1 MLYYFLYQLIFKQ
14 YGGTGESIVFKG
26 LNVFQYVTF
35 RTAWATI
42 TALVISLLFG
52 GKVINKLQE
61 LKIGQ
66 EIREELS
73 AEHHAKR
80 GTPTMGGVLILG
92 SVFLSTII
100 WARLDSLYLW
110 LALAATTAFG
120 VIGFV
125 DDYIKI
131 VKKRSLGLTER
142 QKLLGQLLTA
152 LVVWGFL
159 FYSTSDSLFRGTE
172 FRDLNKFVTKINQPK
187 NPVSQYL
194 QTQLAPE
201 TKRLFESY
209 DGSPAQAQILQK
221 SLTGDLNRVL
231 NDPNFYNEQ
240 RFNPANFPE
249 DEKIKLS
256 DEAKKLIEK
265 RPMQG
270 DGLVRFNRRLLQDTY
285 PEELSRAGGYFWN
298 ISIPFFKDTAIT
310 DPLTAVTY
318 VGPFLYLL
326 FIVFVLLGSSNAVN
340 LTDGMDGLAASVTF
354 IAMSALTALTYV
366 ASDSRWSNYLDI
378 THKPE
383 AAELTVFCG
392 AMVGA
397 SLGFLWYNSP
407 PAEVFMGDVGS
418 LAIGGALGTVAIL
431 TKQEFLLP
439 FIGGVFIIEAASV
452 MLQVG
457 YFKFTKNPKTKV
469 GKRIFLQAPLHH
481 HYQLKGLKEP
491 KIVFRFVIV
500 AILFAL
506 LSLSTLKLR

>member
-14 YGGTGESIVFKG
+14 YGGAGESIFYRG

-35 RTAWATI
+35 RTAVATI
-42 TALVISLLFG
+42 TALLISLLFG
-52 GKVINKLQE
+52 GKVIKKLQE

-73 AEHHAKR
+73 EEHQAKK

-92 SVFLSTII
+92 SVFISTIL

-110 LALAATTAFG
+110 LALIATTAFG
-120 VIGFV
+120 LIGFV

-142 QKLLGQLLTA
+142 QKLLGQLITA
-152 LVVWGFL
+152 IFVWGCL
-159 FYSTSDSLFRGTE
+159 YWMTS
-172 FRDLNKFVTKINQPK
+172 N
-187 NPVSQYL
+187 
-194 QTQLAPE
+194 
-201 TKRLFESY
+201 
-209 DGSPAQAQILQK
+209 
-221 SLTGDLNRVL
+221 
-231 NDPNFYNEQ
+231 
-240 RFNPANFPE
+240 
-249 DEKIKLS
+249 
-256 DEAKKLIEK
+256 
-265 RPMQG
+265 
-270 DGLVRFNRRLLQDTY
+270 Y
-285 PEELSRAGGYFWN
+285 PWN
-298 ISIPFFKDTAIT
+298 ISIPFFKETAISNIT
-310 DPLTAVTY
+310 VVHPII
-318 VGPFLYLL
+318 YLL
-326 FIVFVLLGSSNAVN
+326 FIIFVLLGSSNAVN

-366 ASDSRWSNYLDI
+366 ASDRRWAEYLDI

-457 YFKFTKNPKTKV
+457 YFKFTKRTQKK

-481 HYQLKGLKEP
+481 HFQLAGWKEP

>member
-14 YGGTGESIVFKG
+14 YGGAGESIFYKG
-26 LNVFQYVTF
+26 LNVFQYITF
-35 RTAWATI
+35 RTTWATI
-42 TALVISLLFG
+42 TALLISLLFG
-52 GKVINKLQE
+52 GKVIQKLQE
-61 LKIGQ
+61 LRIGQ

-73 AEHHAKR
+73 EEHQAKK

-92 SVFLSTII
+92 SVFISTVL

-110 LALAATTAFG
+110 LALIATTAFG

-152 LVVWGFL
+152 VVVWGCL
-159 FYSTSDSLFRGTE
+159 YWATNS
-172 FRDLNKFVTKINQPK
+172 
-187 NPVSQYL
+187 
-194 QTQLAPE
+194 
-201 TKRLFESY
+201 
-209 DGSPAQAQILQK
+209 
-221 SLTGDLNRVL
+221 
-231 NDPNFYNEQ
+231 
-240 RFNPANFPE
+240 FP
-249 DEKIKLS
+249 
-256 DEAKKLIEK
+256 
-265 RPMQG
+265 
-270 DGLVRFNRRLLQDTY
+270 
-285 PEELSRAGGYFWN
+285 WN
-298 ISIPFFKDTAIT
+298 ISVPFFKQTALPDGPT
-310 DPLTAVTY
+310 F
-318 VGPFLYLL
+318 VGPFIYLF
-326 FIVFVLLGSSNAVN
+326 FIIFVLLGSSNAVN

-354 IAMSALTALTYV
+354 IAMAALTALTYV
-366 ASDSRWSNYLDI
+366 SSDRRWADYLDI

-392 AMVGA
+392 AFIGA
-397 SLGFLWYNSP
+397 SLGFLWYNAP
-407 PAEVFMGDVGS
+407 PAQVFMGDVGS

-457 YFKFTKNPKTKV
+457 YFKFTKRSTGK

-481 HYQLKGLKEP
+481 HFQLAGWKEP

>member
-14 YGGTGESIVFKG
+14 YGGAGESIFYKG

-35 RTAWATI
+35 RTTFATI
-42 TALVISLLFG
+42 TALLISLLFG
-52 GKVINKLQE
+52 GKVIEKLQA

-73 AEHHAKR
+73 AEHQAKR
-80 GTPTMGGVLILG
+80 GTPTMGGVLILI
-92 SVFLSTII
+92 SVFLSTLL

-110 LALAATTAFG
+110 LALVATTAFG
-120 VIGFV
+120 LIGFV

-142 QKLLGQLLTA
+142 QKLVGQLVTA
-152 LVVWGFL
+152 LIVWGCL
-159 FYSTSDSLFRGTE
+159 FFTTTDSLLRGNE
-172 FRDLNKFVTKINQPK
+172 YRDLSKIAVKLNQPK
-187 NPVSQYL
+187 EPVSQYL
-194 QTQLAPE
+194 QSQLSPE
-201 TKRLFESY
+201 TKQLLTIY
-209 DGSPAQAQILQK
+209 DGSKEQTQNLAK
-221 SLTGDLNRVL
+221 SLTVDLNNVL
-231 NDPNFYNEQ
+231 KDPNFYEEK
-240 RFNPANFPE
+240 RFNTQNLPE
-249 DEKIKLS
+249 EDKIKLS
-256 DEAKKLIEK
+256 EEAKKMIEK
-265 RPMQG
+265 RPTQG
-270 DGLVRFNRRLLQDTY
+270 NDLVRFNRKLLEDAY
-285 PEELSRAGGYFWN
+285 SGEISRAGGYFWN
-298 ISIPFFKDTAIT
+298 VSIPFFKETALT
-310 DPLTAVTY
+310 DPLIAVTY
-318 VGPFLYLL
+318 IGPYLYLI
-326 FIVFVLLGSSNAVN
+326 FIIFVLLGSSNAVN

-366 ASDSRWSNYLDI
+366 SSDGRWSAYLDI

-397 SLGFLWYNSP
+397 SLGFLWYNAP
-407 PAEVFMGDVGS
+407 PAQVFMGDVGS

-439 FIGGVFIIEAASV
+439 FIGGIFIIEALSV
-452 MLQVG
+452 ILQVG
-457 YFKFTKNPKTKV
+457 YFKFTRKTTGT

-481 HYQLKGLKEP
+481 HFQMGGLKEP